1 MWHENYYDLCAN
13 EEFGFRLSPD
23 AMQQG
28 SGATTPTVAPAP
40 VPPSAAASVVP
51 ATIESMDEPPPR
63 NEPAVEPVNGIV
75 QPPFMPPA
83 DRPGRLTN
91 QIHFLLRT
99 VMKAVWKHQFSWPF
113 QQPVDAKKLNL
124 PDYHKIIKQPMDLG
138 TIKKRLENNYYW
150 SAKECIKDFNT
161 MFTNCYVYNKPGED
175 VVVMAQTLEKLFL
188 TKVSLMPKDE
198 TEMEVPQ
205 PKGGKK
211 KPRSLAP
218 PGTLV
223 GSNASVTGAAA
234 AAGVAPNAAIVAGA
248 NAVAAAAAAA
258 AAARARPGSS
268 LGATVTSSS
277 VPPVAA
283 ATVTGLSAVSAATV
297 MVPSVPPIG
306 TMPPQTVPGS
316 TNTTTTAAPNS
327 AVAALAAAAAAA
339 AAASNA
345 PHNPIGGNPIGA
357 APVVSKPVA
366 PANSPY
372 LVNSSQAG
380 METVIPPQQPAKV
393 KKGVK
398 RKADT
403 TTPTATVFDPH
414 YGTAM
419 DASAA
424 KIATRRESGRQDI
437 VPYQTSTYPMSP
449 MAHQGTTSSQYP
461 PKNKEKLSD
470 ALKSCNEI
478 LKELFSK
485 KHSGYAWPFYKPV
498 DAELLGLHDY
508 HDIIKKP
515 MDLGTVKRKMDNR
528 EYKSAPEF
536 AADVRLIFTNCYKYN
551 PPDHDVVAM
560 GRKLQDVF
568 EMRLANIPDEPVNNV
583 APHHHT
589 GKESE
594 PSSSS
599 DSNESEEESDS
610 DEECVQKLKILE
622 KQLFEMQER
631 MKKLNEERMMKK
643 KQKKKVKDKKKPAM
657 MGGPAGL
664 ASSDIKP
671 VMDPHA
677 VLGMP
682 HGPGGKGM
690 HQMVGALGGQPPMG
704 PGVAPPM
711 PVPGAKGKGAKGQRG
726 PKAAGAGGAAGA
738 GAANAPTKRAKN
750 ASAAG
755 GGAGGMARAPNKK
768 KASQNI
774 SNFDSEEED
783 TAKPMSY
790 DEKRQLSLDINK
802 LPGDKL
808 GRVVHI
814 IQSREPSLRDSNP
827 DEIEIDFETLK
838 PSTLRELESY
848 VASCLRKKTHKKVS
862 GKSKEEQ
869 MTEKKQEL
877 EKRLQDVTGQ
887 LGTAKKNAKKDE
899 ANKQD
904 VAPSGGNMSSSSSS
918 SDSSS
923 SSSSDSSSSDS
934 SDSEAESGRPP
945 RKKKK
950 DTSSPIAATGVTVS
964 NTSAPVIASSLSAT
978 TAISLPSVVASNT
991 NSNTITI
998 TTNSNST
1005 VTPLPNAAMN
1015 LNPLAQAQAAGN
1027 PTAVQQLQA
1036 MLQQPAGLASAI
1048 IPPPHSAP
1056 SALSLSS
1063 TGGAS
1068 TLTTMDGSGGGNI
1081 TASSGSSSSTSNATT
1096 TTTTNNSNMLNN
1108 ATNNSSSNTA
1118 VNNTPAVSSSFGVV
1132 GMNLNSSG
1140 NISSGSSLLG
1150 TALQTTTSS
1159 VVPPSL
1165 LQMPLLSTQQPSQQQ
1180 QQQQQ
1185 QLQQQLLTAN
1195 SHTQANPLI
1204 SPLLSVVGSGTSNNN
1219 SSGSSNSTTVHS
1231 SNLSVASG
1239 GNLSATATGSSN
1251 SNQISLP
1258 IPSPNT
1264 NSITSS
1270 TTATTTT
1277 STMLPVNALT
1287 SNSNSHNQS
1296 NANLNNAL
1304 NVTQHHQQ
1312 QQQQA
1317 ASNAATV
1324 SLQSAGISSNGS
1336 ITSAPVTS
1344 LPPSS
1349 GSNSNSI
1356 MSTTDNGLGVN
1367 NGLISSM
1374 LGLPPTSQIATS
1386 LAAMSNLAS
1395 MAGGLQQTLQMSQTQ
1410 LVGGKH
1416 GQQQH
1421 QQQQQQQQQQQLQ
1434 QQQLQQ
1440 QLTHQQQQQQFR
1452 GASTGGIGLL
1462 GPTGNG
1468 HGLGSGGTVGN
1479 AGFIDPLEH
1488 TLNSFEQSIKS
1499 EALGL
1504 NLLNDIPAA
1513 LKQDLT
1519 AAAHQSL
1526 LPQLTADLCMAH
1538 FQTQMQQHHAASNG
1552 FANDFNGG
1560 GALNGSMGLAAA
1572 ATMGGMGQMVMNTM
1586 AAATTNTLMG
1596 SMSSMFDPLQNF
1608 MRPGGGAGT
1617 GGSSYPPTSGA
1628 AGLNPPTSGSGGN
1641 GGNGGGNMLQ
1651 ERTIDLTQAGG
1662 GGVAVSGNPVGTAG
1676 GAMVPTTGNG
1686 GGGIG
1691 GVGGVLGSITV
1702 KKEEP
1707 GMGGGNAA
1715 TVAGNNTGG
1724 GGAGNNN
1731 NNSKFMLTP
1740 KPIEDLLINPNEK
1753 KMGTTPPPADVK
1765 GNFSHAFNKGGVA
1778 HGHDQNLK
1786 NAWSQLASAGSPQNT
1801 PSSNKPKQAMD
1812 SFQAFRNKAKE
1823 KLDRMQQQE
1832 LKRSQKEQAEKE
1844 LKRQQEQLK
1853 IKQEE
1858 FNNGRSKVTIE
1869 PVLPPRVVEE
1879 VKASPQG
1886 SPSPATP
1893 TTPHALDRSAAKRAE
1908 LRRLEQER
1916 RRREAMAGQIDMNM
1930 QSDLMAAF
1938 EESL

>member
-1 MWHENYYDLCAN
+1 MWSENYYDLCAN

-23 AMQQG
+23 TMQQG
-28 SGATTPTVAPAP
+28 SGSTTPSVAPAP
-40 VPPSAAASVVP
+40 VPTAAPPP
-51 ATIESMDEPPPR
+51 ATIENMDDPPPR
-63 NEPAVEPVNGIV
+63 NEPPVEPVNGIV
-75 QPPFMPPA
+75 QPAVAPPP

-150 SAKECIKDFNT
+150 ASKECIKDFNT

-188 TKVSLMPKDE
+188 AKVSLMPKDE

-223 GSNASVTGAAA
+223 GNTSVTGAAA

-268 LGATVTSSS
+268 LGVTSVSSS
-277 VPPVAA
+277 VPPSSAGGVPVPA
-283 ATVTGLSAVSAATV
+283 GLVGPAPT
-297 MVPSVPPIG
+297 MLPSVPPIG

-316 TNTTTTAAPNS
+316 TNTTTTATPNS

-339 AAASNA
+339 AAASA
-345 PHNPIGGNPIGA
+345 PHNPISNPIGGP
-357 APVVSKPVA
+357 PVVSKPSV

-414 YGTAM
+414 YGTPM
-419 DASAA
+419 DSSAA

-449 MAHQGTTSSQYP
+449 MTHQGTTSSQYP
-461 PKNKEKLSD
+461 PKSKEKLSD

-583 APHHHT
+583 APHHT

-599 DSNESEEESDS
+599 DSNDTEEESET
-610 DEECVQKLKILE
+610 DEECTQKLKLLE

-631 MKKLNEERMMKK
+631 MRKLTEEAIIKK
-643 KQKKKVKDKKKPAM
+643 KQKKKLKDKKKPSL
-657 MGGPAGL
+657 GGPGGGNSA
-664 ASSDIKP
+664 SDIKP

-677 VLGMP
+677 GLVLP
-682 HGPGGKGM
+682 HGPGKGM
-690 HQMVGALGGQPPMG
+690 HQMAGAMGQPAMGG
-704 PGVAPPM
+704 PGVAPVM
-711 PVPGAKGKGAKGQRG
+711 AAPGNKAKGAKGQRA
-726 PKAAGAGGAAGA
+726 PKAGGAAG
-738 GAANAPTKRAKN
+738 GAPNAPAKRAKN
-750 ASAAG
+750 ATAAG
-755 GGAGGMARAPNKK
+755 GGVPRAPNKK
-768 KASQNI
+768 KASQNTT
-774 SNFDSEEED
+774 NFDSEEED

-848 VASCLRKKTHKKVS
+848 VASCLRKKTRKPYYKKVS

-887 LGTAKKNAKKDE
+887 LGTTKKNAKKDE

-934 SDSEAESGRPP
+934 SDSEAEPGRPP

-950 DTSSPIAATGVTVS
+950 DTSSPAVSAIAGTSLTIS
-964 NTSAPVIASSLSAT
+964 SAPATASTLSAT
-978 TAISLPSVVASNT
+978 TAVPQMLPTAAGSTTNST
-991 NSNTITI
+991 NSNTIT
-998 TTNSNST
+998 
-1005 VTPLPNAAMN
+1005 
-1015 LNPLAQAQAAGN
+1015 
-1027 PTAVQQLQA
+1027 
-1036 MLQQPAGLASAI
+1036 
-1048 IPPPHSAP
+1048 
-1056 SALSLSS
+1056 
-1063 TGGAS
+1063 
-1068 TLTTMDGSGGGNI
+1068 
-1081 TASSGSSSSTSNATT
+1081 
-1096 TTTTNNSNMLNN
+1096 TTTNN
-1108 ATNNSSSNTA
+1108 
-1118 VNNTPAVSSSFGVV
+1118 NNTTTITPLSNASAT
-1132 GMNLNSSG
+1132 
-1140 NISSGSSLLG
+1140 
-1150 TALQTTTSS
+1150 TA
-1159 VVPPSL
+1159 PP
-1165 LQMPLLSTQQPSQQQ
+1165 QQQ

-1185 QLQQQLLTAN
+1185 QVHSRLQQQQPPLTMSQQLAQSIIPPQSSSTLASSVPSLSSTTTTGSTLTTNVMSGNVGSSSTSSSTSNSNLLSSNATNNSNNNNNNALSNSVANNGSNNNAIVSSSFAGVGINSSSSSMLGTQQTATMTATAVTAPSLLQQMPLLLPPQQQQQLQQHQQQMSAPN
-1195 SHTQANPLI
+1195 SSHTQANPLI
-1204 SPLLSVVGSGTSNNN
+1204 PPMLSVGSG
-1219 SSGSSNSTTVHS
+1219 STVNS
-1231 SNLSVASG
+1231 SNLSSG
-1239 GNLSATATGSSN
+1239 SGNPNSTGSSN

-1264 NSITSS
+1264 
-1270 TTATTTT
+1270 TTTTTT

-1287 SNSNSHNQS
+1287 SNSNSHNS
-1296 NANLNNAL
+1296 TSNLNNI
-1304 NVTQHHQQ
+1304 VTQH
-1312 QQQQA
+1312 QQA
-1317 ASNAATV
+1317 AV
-1324 SLQSAGISSNGS
+1324 SLQSSGININGS
-1336 ITSAPVTS
+1336 VTS
-1344 LPPSS
+1344 VSVLPPSS
-1349 GSNSNSI
+1349 GNNS
-1356 MSTTDNGLGVN
+1356 TDNGLSAS
-1367 NGLISSM
+1367 NGLINSM

-1395 MAGGLQQTLQMSQTQ
+1395 MAGGLQQSLQMSQSQ
-1410 LVGGKH
+1410 IGSK
-1416 GQQQH
+1416 QQH
-1421 QQQQQQQQQQQLQ
+1421 HHHHHHQQQQQQQQQLQ
-1434 QQQLQQ
+1434 LA
-1440 QLTHQQQQQQFR
+1440 QQQQQQFR
-1452 GASTGGIGLL
+1452 GGG
-1462 GPTGNG
+1462 GPAGNG
-1468 HGLGSGGTVGN
+1468 HGGHGGHGGGIGAA
-1479 AGFIDPLEH
+1479 AGFVDPLEH

-1499 EALGL
+1499 ESLGL
-1504 NLLNDIPAA
+1504 NLLNDMTAG
-1513 LKQDLT
+1513 LKQDL
-1519 AAAHQSL
+1519 AAHQTL
-1526 LPQLTADLCMAH
+1526 LPQLELCMAL
-1538 FQTQMQQHHAASNG
+1538 QNQMQQHHHVSNG
-1552 FANDFNGG
+1552 FVNEFNGSG
-1560 GALNGSMGLAAA
+1560 TLNGGMGAATLAAA
-1572 ATMGGMGQMVMNTM
+1572 ASMGGMGMGQMVMNTM
-1586 AAATTNTLMG
+1586 ATTNTLMG
-1596 SMSSMFDPLQNF
+1596 NVNMSSMFDPLQNF
-1608 MRPGGGAGT
+1608 MRPGGGYPQPTTVASGINLPTT
-1617 GGSSYPPTSGA
+1617 GGGGNVGGGNSSQLLHDQRSLDLTSGG
-1628 AGLNPPTSGSGGN
+1628 AGGPIGMMPSV
-1641 GGNGGGNMLQ
+1641 GGNGGG
-1651 ERTIDLTQAGG
+1651 GG
-1662 GGVAVSGNPVGTAG
+1662 GGGGGN
-1676 GAMVPTTGNG
+1676 
-1686 GGGIG
+1686 GGIG
-1691 GVGGVLGSITV
+1691 GVITV

-1707 GMGGGNAA
+1707 CGGGNLPPA
-1715 TVAGNNTGG
+1715 NSGG
-1724 GGAGNNN
+1724 
-1731 NNSKFMLTP
+1731 KYMLTP

-1753 KMGTTPPPADVK
+1753 KMGSTPPPADVK
-1765 GNFSHAFNKGGVA
+1765 GNFAHAFK
-1778 HGHDQNLK
+1778 GHDQNLK
-1786 NAWSQLASAGSPQNT
+1786 NAWSSLASAGSPQNT
-1801 PSSNKPKQAMD
+1801 PTSNKPKPAMD

-1823 KLDRMQQQE
+1823 KLDRLQQQE

-1858 FNNGRSKVTIE
+1858 FNNGRNKVPVE
-1869 PVLPPRVVEE
+1869 PVPPRVVED

-1886 SPSPATP
+1886 SPSPVTP
-1893 TTPHALDRSAAKRAE
+1893 TTPHAVDRSAAKRAE

>member
-1 MWHENYYDLCAN
+1 MWSENYYDLCAN

-23 AMQQG
+23 TMQQG
-28 SGATTPTVAPAP
+28 SGSST
-40 VPPSAAASVVP
+40 PSAAPASVVP
-51 ATIESMDEPPPR
+51 PAPATVDSMDEPPPR
-63 NEPAVEPVNGIV
+63 NEPVVEPVNGIV
-75 QPPFMPPA
+75 QPPVMPPPE
-83 DRPGRLTN
+83 RPGRLTN
-91 QIHFLLRT
+91 QLHFLLRT

-150 SAKECIKDFNT
+150 TSKECIQDFNT

-198 TEMEVPQ
+198 TEMEVQQ

-223 GSNASVTGAAA
+223 GNTSVTGAAA

-248 NAVAAAAAAA
+248 NAVAVAAAAA
-258 AAARARPGSS
+258 AAARARPGSA
-268 LGATVTSSS
+268 LGAAVSSS
-277 VPPVAA
+277 VPP
-283 ATVTGLSAVSAATV
+283 LSAVPPGMGAASTV
-297 MVPSVPPIG
+297 VAPSVPPIG

-316 TNTTTTAAPNS
+316 TNTTTTAGPNA
-327 AVAALAAAAAAA
+327 AVAALTAAAAAVAA
-339 AAASNA
+339 VNT
-345 PHNPIGGNPIGA
+345 PHNAMGNPIG
-357 APVVSKPVA
+357 APVVSKPSA
-366 PANSPY
+366 PTNPPY
-372 LVNSSQAG
+372 MVNSSQPG
-380 METVIPPQQPAKV
+380 MDTVLPPQQPAKV

-414 YGTAM
+414 YGTPM
-419 DASAA
+419 DSNAA

-437 VPYQTSTYPMSP
+437 APYQTSAYPMSP
-449 MAHQGTTSSQYP
+449 MAHQGSSSSQYP

-583 APHHHT
+583 APHHQC
-589 GKESE
+589 KESE

-599 DSNESEEESDS
+599 DSNDS
-610 DEECVQKLKILE
+610 DEESESDEECAQKLKLLE

-631 MKKLNEERMMKK
+631 MRKLTEEALLKK
-643 KQKKKVKDKKKPAM
+643 KQKKKSKDKKKSSVAGP
-657 MGGPAGL
+657 GGAAGGG
-664 ASSDIKP
+664 ASDIKGM
-671 VMDPHA
+671 MDPHA
-677 VLGMP
+677 GLSMP
-682 HGPGGKGM
+682 HGPGKAM
-690 HQMVGALGGQPPMG
+690 HQMAGVMGQPPMG
-704 PGVAPPM
+704 GAGAAPVM
-711 PVPGAKGKGAKGQRG
+711 PAAATKAKAKGQRA
-726 PKAAGAGGAAGA
+726 PKAGGVAGGAAS
-738 GAANAPTKRAKN
+738 NAPAKRAKN
-750 ASAAG
+750 AGAAG
-755 GGAGGMARAPNKK
+755 GTSAPRAPNKK
-768 KASQNI
+768 KASQNV

-887 LGTAKKNAKKDE
+887 LGTGKKNAKKDE

-934 SDSEAESGRPP
+934 SDSEAEAGGRPP

-950 DTSSPIAATGVTVS
+950 DSSSPMGSGGNNPANTSSAPAT
-964 NTSAPVIASSLSAT
+964 ASTLSAT
-978 TAISLPSVVASNT
+978 AAVSQLLPSAGANNT
-991 NSNTITI
+991 NT
-998 TTNSNST
+998 
-1005 VTPLPNAAMN
+1005 
-1015 LNPLAQAQAAGN
+1015 
-1027 PTAVQQLQA
+1027 
-1036 MLQQPAGLASAI
+1036 
-1048 IPPPHSAP
+1048 
-1056 SALSLSS
+1056 
-1063 TGGAS
+1063 
-1068 TLTTMDGSGGGNI
+1068 
-1081 TASSGSSSSTSNATT
+1081 TSNTT
-1096 TTTTNNSNMLNN
+1096 TTTTNNN
-1108 ATNNSSSNTA
+1108 SNTI
-1118 VNNTPAVSSSFGVV
+1118 TPLPNA
-1132 GMNLNSSG
+1132 
-1140 NISSGSSLLG
+1140 
-1150 TALQTTTSS
+1150 AA
-1159 VVPPSL
+1159 
-1165 LQMPLLSTQQPSQQQ
+1165 QQPQQQ

-1185 QLQQQLLTAN
+1185 HPPANGSSALNPTAVAGPPQHSQVHLAAHQQQQQHRQTPANQLQQSLIPPPPHSSQSTSTLVSSTSSSITTSSSTSSSGAGGAPSSMGVAATTGSHNGNNPPAATTSIAAAVSSGYGGMMGLSQTPATTVVDSVPALLQIPSLAQQQTMAAGSHTLANALMMSASGTAN
-1195 SHTQANPLI
+1195 SN
-1204 SPLLSVVGSGTSNNN
+1204 SNGMGGGVSGTN
-1219 SSGSSNSTTVHS
+1219 SNS
-1231 SNLSVASG
+1231 
-1239 GNLSATATGSSN
+1239 GNPNPIGSSN
-1251 SNQISLP
+1251 SNQLSLPPP

-1264 NSITSS
+1264 T
-1270 TTATTTT
+1270 TTTT
-1277 STMLPVNALT
+1277 STMLPVN
-1287 SNSNSHNQS
+1287 
-1296 NANLNNAL
+1296 NNAL
-1304 NVTQHHQQ
+1304 TTTTTTSTSNNLGNSAILNNSITVTQHQQ
-1312 QQQQA
+1312 Q
-1317 ASNAATV
+1317 NAA
-1324 SLQSAGISSNGS
+1324 LGANGIAPPVPVTAHAPTSGITTSSSNVINTNGS
-1336 ITSAPVTS
+1336 DGALNAS
-1344 LPPSS
+1344 
-1349 GSNSNSI
+1349 
-1356 MSTTDNGLGVN
+1356 
-1367 NGLISSM
+1367 NGLINSM
-1374 LGLPPTSQIATS
+1374 LGLPPTSQLATS
-1386 LAAMSNLAS
+1386 LAAMTNLAS
-1395 MAGGLQQTLQMSQTQ
+1395 MAGGLPQPPLQMQTQ
-1410 LVGGKH
+1410 SQQVSK
-1416 GQQQH
+1416 QQQ
-1421 QQQQQQQQQQQLQ
+1421 QQQLVHGGATQSQQQPQQQLQHAQQQQQQQQQLN
-1434 QQQLQQ
+1434 
-1440 QLTHQQQQQQFR
+1440 QQFR
-1452 GASTGGIGLL
+1452 LGGAAGN
-1462 GPTGNG
+1462 NG
-1468 HGLGSGGTVGN
+1468 HGGLGG
-1479 AGFIDPLEH
+1479 GFIDPLEH
-1488 TLNSFEQSIKS
+1488 TLNSFEQSIKA
-1499 EALGL
+1499 EPLGL
-1504 NLLNDIPAA
+1504 NLLNDMPAA

-1519 AAAHQSL
+1519 TSMLSANM
-1526 LPQLTADLCMAH
+1526 DLCMAH
-1538 FQTQMQQHHAASNG
+1538 LQNQLHSGNNG
-1552 FANDFNGG
+1552 FASEFNGNGPLNG
-1560 GALNGSMGLAAA
+1560 GASAGMGLGA
-1572 ATMGGMGQMVMNTM
+1572 GMNQMVMNSM
-1586 AAATTNTLMG
+1586 ASSAAAAAAAAANSALMG
-1596 SMSSMFDPLQNF
+1596 GGMPSIFDPLQSF
-1608 MRPGGGAGT
+1608 MRSGAGVAAAAAAAGGYHQSNAVGAGGAPAGMAGLMT
-1617 GGSSYPPTSGA
+1617 GASNSSNGAGLGSGASAGNVGAMHDRSIDLTQAGSNNSNSSGGSLGGAVPPGMM
-1628 AGLNPPTSGSGGN
+1628 PT
-1641 GGNGGGNMLQ
+1641 GNGGGNMMA
-1651 ERTIDLTQAGG
+1651 I
-1662 GGVAVSGNPVGTAG
+1662 
-1676 GAMVPTTGNG
+1676 
-1686 GGGIG
+1686 
-1691 GVGGVLGSITV
+1691 

-1707 GMGGGNAA
+1707 GVGGG
-1715 TVAGNNTGG
+1715 
-1724 GGAGNNN
+1724 
-1731 NNSKFMLTP
+1731 KFMLTP

-1753 KMGTTPPPADVK
+1753 KMGSTPPPADVK
-1765 GNFSHAFNKGGVA
+1765 GGNVANAFNKGQ
-1778 HGHDQNLK
+1778 DPK
-1786 NAWSQLASAGSPQNT
+1786 SAWSSLAAAVSPQNT
-1801 PSSNKPKQAMD
+1801 PTSNKPKPSMD

-1823 KLDRMQQQE
+1823 KFDRMQQQE

-1844 LKRQQEQLK
+1844 LKRQQEQQK

-1858 FNNGRSKVTIE
+1858 INNGRKLPIE
-1869 PVLPPRVVEE
+1869 PVQPRVVEE
-1879 VKASPQG
+1879 IKTSPQG
-1886 SPSPATP
+1886 SPSPGGTP

>member
-848 VASCLRKKTHKKVS
+848 VASCLRKKTRKPYYKKVS

-964 NTSAPVIASSLSAT
+964 NT
-978 TAISLPSVVASNT
+978 
-991 NSNTITI
+991 
-998 TTNSNST
+998 
-1005 VTPLPNAAMN
+1005 
-1015 LNPLAQAQAAGN
+1015 
-1027 PTAVQQLQA
+1027 
-1036 MLQQPAGLASAI
+1036 
-1048 IPPPHSAP
+1048 
-1056 SALSLSS
+1056 
-1063 TGGAS
+1063 
-1068 TLTTMDGSGGGNI
+1068 
-1081 TASSGSSSSTSNATT
+1081 
-1096 TTTTNNSNMLNN
+1096 
-1108 ATNNSSSNTA
+1108 
-1118 VNNTPAVSSSFGVV
+1118 
-1132 GMNLNSSG
+1132 
-1140 NISSGSSLLG
+1140 
-1150 TALQTTTSS
+1150 
-1159 VVPPSL
+1159 
-1165 LQMPLLSTQQPSQQQ
+1165 
-1180 QQQQQ
+1180 
-1185 QLQQQLLTAN
+1185 
-1195 SHTQANPLI
+1195 
-1204 SPLLSVVGSGTSNNN
+1204 
-1219 SSGSSNSTTVHS
+1219 
-1231 SNLSVASG
+1231 
-1239 GNLSATATGSSN
+1239 
-1251 SNQISLP
+1251 
-1258 IPSPNT
+1258 
-1264 NSITSS
+1264 
-1270 TTATTTT
+1270 
-1277 STMLPVNALT
+1277 
-1287 SNSNSHNQS
+1287 
-1296 NANLNNAL
+1296 
-1304 NVTQHHQQ
+1304 HHQQ